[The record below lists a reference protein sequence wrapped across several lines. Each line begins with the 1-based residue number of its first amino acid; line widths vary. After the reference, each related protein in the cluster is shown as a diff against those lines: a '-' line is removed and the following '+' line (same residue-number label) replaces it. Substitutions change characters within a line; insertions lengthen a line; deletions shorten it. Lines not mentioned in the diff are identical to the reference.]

1 MDGSARYSRRK
12 RARIPVAALAP
23 PSVRLRLVGATF
35 ARCTAPPTLHPPSA
49 WLGEY
54 RTSSVCAGAIQLKVR
69 LATRLDA
76 HGQSLGSR
84 LGFTGLQGCRAVGLV
99 THRSVPRSRVRMASG
114 APTDNQYVVGSPSV
128 ARRAP
133 EVRMGLR
140 LRAHAGLQTLTHMA
154 TRLLG
159 LPV

>member
-1 MDGSARYSRRK
+1 M
-12 RARIPVAALAP
+12 AALAP
-23 PSVRLRLVGATF
+23 PSVRLRLVGATV
-35 ARCTAPPTLHPPSA
+35 ALCTAPPTLHSPLA
-49 WLGEY
+49 WLREY

-76 HGQSLGSR
+76 YGHSLGYMQSR
-84 LGFTGLQGCRAVGLV
+84 LGYTGPQGCRAVGLV

-114 APTDNQYVVGSPSV
+114 APTDIQYVVGSPSV

-133 EVRMGLR
+133 EVGMGLR
-140 LRAHAGLQTLTHMA
+140 LPAHAGLQPLTHGA